1 MRTLPCWA
9 LIGVLA
15 GCDADITPGAA
26 TDRTTVPAVTLA
38 AQPLSDAPSTRVPQA
53 EAQATATTAD
63 ERTSIAV
70 AELLAQA
77 ATGDAVAMGRAP
89 ATILLLGDGALPGL
103 TRGLAHA
110 DVRQRRIAA
119 LTLLQWSE
127 SLAANSNATAVVQ
140 ALASAR
146 DDPDPAV
153 CAAAEHAWRRATGDT
168 TTLDQSRAEH
178 EAALHPV
185 R

>member
-9 LIGVLA
+9 LLGVFA
-15 GCDADITPGAA
+15 GCDADIAPEAA
-26 TDRTTVPAVTLA
+26 TDRATVPAVTQT
-38 AQPLSDAPSTRVPQA
+38 AQPVSAAASTPDPHTQVQA
-53 EAQATATTAD
+53 AAATAD
-63 ERTSIAV
+63 ERASVAV

-77 ATGDAVAMGRAP
+77 ATADAVAMGRAP

-127 SLAANSNATAVVQ
+127 SRDANSNAAAVVQ

-146 DDPDPAV
+146 NDPDPAV
-153 CAAAEHAWRRATGDT
+153 RAAAEHAWRRATGDT

>member
-9 LIGVLA
+9 LLGVFA
-15 GCDADITPGAA
+15 GCDGDIAPEAA
-26 TDRTTVPAVTLA
+26 TDRATVPAVTQT
-38 AQPLSDAPSTRVPQA
+38 AQPVSAAASTPDPHTQVQA
-53 EAQATATTAD
+53 AAATAD
-63 ERTSIAV
+63 ERASVAV

-77 ATGDAVAMGRAP
+77 ATADAVAMGRAP

-103 TRGLAHA
+103 TRGLVHA

-127 SLAANSNATAVVQ
+127 SLAANHDAAVVQ
-140 ALASAR
+140 ALATAR
-146 DDPDPAV
+146 NDPDPAV
-153 CAAAEHAWRRATGDT
+153 RAAAEHAWRRATGDT
-168 TTLDQSRAEH
+168 TTLDQSRADH
-178 EAALHPV
+178 AAALHPV